1 MLTIDIYSF
10 GFRSRG
16 IPANE
21 WGDGGGF
28 VFDCRFLP
36 NPYRVPELKM
46 FTGRDK
52 PIIEYFSRIPEISEY
67 IDQCVKMIETSA
79 EKYQLRDFKHLQVA
93 LGCTGGQH
101 RSVYCS
107 EQIFKI
113 LSDKGFSVKLKHTEL
128 QEVQ

>member
-1 MLTIDIYSF
+1 
-10 GFRSRG
+10 
-16 IPANE
+16 
-21 WGDGGGF
+21 
-28 VFDCRFLP
+28 
-36 NPYRVPELKM
+36 M

-52 PIIEYFSRIPEISEY
+52 PIIEYFSLIPEISEY